1 MKNKITKLFFTFLL
15 GIGLSGLQ
23 AQETTLSASGN
34 ASGSD
39 GKVSYSVGQ
48 VVFLTKSGAD
58 GTITEGVQQPY
69 EILIPIGI
77 DDEKGITLEC
87 LLYPNPADKYVK
99 LKIEKHELNNLSYQ
113 LYNMNGVLLQNI
125 KIESEETYIPM
136 DDLAKATYV
145 LKITE
150 NGKALKTFQIVKK

>member
-1 MKNKITKLFFTFLL
+1 MKNIRTTFLFVIL
-15 GIGLSGLQ
+15 LASGLSGLH
-23 AQETTLSASGN
+23 AQEATLSASGN
-34 ASGSD
+34 ATGSD

-48 VVFLTKSGAD
+48 VAFLTKSGAD
-58 GTITEGVQQPY
+58 GTITEGLQQPY

-99 LKIEKHELNNLSYQ
+99 LKIEKQNINNLSYQ
-113 LYNMNGVLLQNI
+113 LYNMNGLLLQNI

-136 DDLAKATYV
+136 DDLAKATYF
-145 LKITE
+145 LTITE
-150 NGKALKTFQIVKK
+150 NGKVLKTFQIVKK